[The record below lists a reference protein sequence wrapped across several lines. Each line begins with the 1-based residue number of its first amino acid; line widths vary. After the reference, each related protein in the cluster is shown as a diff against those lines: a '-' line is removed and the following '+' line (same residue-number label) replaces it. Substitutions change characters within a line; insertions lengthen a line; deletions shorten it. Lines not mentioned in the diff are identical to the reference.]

1 MNGLEA
7 YVGGYAVARSVP
19 GGVQIWL
26 NTVTVL
32 GLLSSLLLQLW
43 VGAGLLGMMT
53 SPGRM
58 VSNNGLAEF
67 QAEAVAAWKAS
78 MNGFGKEMKLWHAA

>member
-26 NTVTVL
+26 NTVTVFRAAI
-32 GLLSSLLLQLW
+32 
-43 VGAGLLGMMT
+43 VT
-53 SPGRM
+53 
-58 VSNNGLAEF
+58 
-67 QAEAVAAWKAS
+67 AVAALAWGRTVRNDDIARKD
-78 MNGFGKEMKLWHAA
+78 GQ